1 MRGVK
6 KKAEW
11 KNKKNDI
18 VKVKV
23 EGSQFKSKLERIYI
37 KEQKEKEWNK
47 VKISAKKE
55 TLGGSQLTKNIHS
68 IVMNRLKR

>member
-1 MRGVK
+1 MK
-6 KKAEW
+6 
-11 KNKKNDI
+11 D
-18 VKVKV
+18 
-23 EGSQFKSKLERIYI
+23 
-37 KEQKEKEWNK
+37 QKEKEWQK